1 MVEATDTIKLVK
13 EKLHEKRIHF
23 ETTGLRLIFT
33 RKQLEDS
40 QTIQDYGIKV
50 IPSRD
55 GAAGLC
61 DDSDW
66 LNLKE
71 KLHEKD
77 GSVVNLTTLIFAGK
91 GLEDSKTIEHYGVK
105 HGNTIHVIVVR
116 TLPGFTFNVDTQ
128 QSDTIR
134 NLKEHIY
141 AAQKI
146 PPEEQKLQFL
156 KVNLKDSHT
165 VGSYG
170 IKEGSEILL
179 ILKMK
184 GCIVL

>member
-1 MVEATDTIKLVK
+1 M
-13 EKLHEKRIHF
+13 
-23 ETTGLRLIFT
+23 
-33 RKQLEDS
+33 Q
-40 QTIQDYGIKV
+40 
-50 IPSRD
+50 
-55 GAAGLC
+55 
-61 DDSDW
+61 
-66 LNLKE
+66 
-71 KLHEKD
+71 
-77 GSVVNLTTLIFAGK
+77 
-91 GLEDSKTIEHYGVK
+91 
-105 HGNTIHVIVVR
+105 IVVR